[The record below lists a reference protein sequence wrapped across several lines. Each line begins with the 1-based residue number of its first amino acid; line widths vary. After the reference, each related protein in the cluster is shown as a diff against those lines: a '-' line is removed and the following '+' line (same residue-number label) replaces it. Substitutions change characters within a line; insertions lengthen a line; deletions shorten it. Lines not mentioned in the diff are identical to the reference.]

1 MTVNKVVSF
10 LAIADND
17 SPAFENLKND
27 VNTLESK
34 KQKMEKNLHNLED
47 AIASSK
53 GLLWTSI
60 LSVANAKTRVRTF

>member
-47 AIASSK
+47 EIASSK
-53 GLLWTSI
+53 GYYELQYYLL
-60 LSVANAKTRVRTF
+60 RTQKQE

>member
-27 VNTLESK
+27 VNTSESK

-47 AIASSK
+47 EIANSK
-53 GLLWTSI
+53 GLL
-60 LSVANAKTRVRTF
+60 

>member
-27 VNTLESK
+27 VNTSESK
-34 KQKMEKNLHNLED
+34 KQKMEKNC
-47 AIASSK
+47 ITWRMK
-53 GLLWTSI
+53 
-60 LSVANAKTRVRTF
+60 

>member
-1 MTVNKVVSF
+1 MQISQEDMTVNKVVSF

-47 AIASSK
+47 EIASSK
-53 GLLWTSI
+53 GLL
-60 LSVANAKTRVRTF
+60 

>member
-47 AIASSK
+47 EIASSND
-53 GLLWTSI
+53 LLNSI
-60 LSVANAKTRVRTF
+60 SAIVNIKTRVRTSQ